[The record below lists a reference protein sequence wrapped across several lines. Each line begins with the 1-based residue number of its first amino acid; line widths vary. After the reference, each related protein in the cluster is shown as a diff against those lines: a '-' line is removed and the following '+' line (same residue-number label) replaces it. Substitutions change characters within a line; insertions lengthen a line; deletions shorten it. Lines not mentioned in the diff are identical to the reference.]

1 MREYYVVNP
10 QRWFEYCALVTS
22 PIAIEVACRRS
33 PGMEVGGEGKGKEG
47 GGEGKGEGEG
57 KWEGKGM
64 WREGKVGENRV
75 VRGRT
80 QAVELH

>member
-33 PGMEVGGEGKGKEG
+33 PGMEVGGEGKGEGRGGGGGGGGGGEG
-47 GGEGKGEGEG
+47 GGEVGGE
-57 KWEGKGM
+57 GM
-64 WREGKVGENRV
+64 WREGKVGE
-75 VRGRT
+75 T
-80 QAVELH
+80 EW